1 MIDIL
6 IADDNAVLTEQL
18 SKILSREKDF
28 RILKVSKDGV
38 EALKDYISLKPTVLL
53 LDLNLPK
60 MSGIDVIEELS
71 KSYNFD
77 SKNNIIIVSGDT
89 LFRSQLSNTQK
100 IRWILPKPIDYD
112 KLIYEI
118 REIKKEE
125 NFKPTF
131 KEDLD
136 VLFSKLDIKPYTKGS
151 TYLKNAI
158 YIAYYDDSK
167 EINISN
173 ITKKIA
179 VRYNVSNSDSI
190 QSSMDKTVSTLYPRR
205 VKDDDLKRVFTSD
218 YKITTKD
225 FISRALY
232 YMNNT

>member
-6 IADDNAVLTEQL
+6 IADDNAVQTEQL

-28 RILKVSKDGV
+28 RILKISSDGE
-38 EALKDYISLKPTVLL
+38 EALNDYISLKPTVFI
-53 LDLNLPK
+53 LDLNMPK
-60 MSGIDVIEELS
+60 MSGIDIIDELS
-71 KSYNFD
+71 KDYNFD

-89 LFRSQLSNTQK
+89 LFRSQLTNTQK
-100 IRWILPKPIDYD
+100 IKWIFPKPINYD

-125 NFKPTF
+125 NFSPTF
-131 KEDLD
+131 KDDLD

-151 TYLKNAI
+151 IYLKNAI
-158 YIAYYDDSK
+158 YIAYYNNSR

-179 VRYNVSNSDSI
+179 IRYNVTNSDSI
-190 QSSMDKTVSTLYPRR
+190 QSSMDKTVSTLYPKH
-205 VKDDDLKRVFTSD
+205 VKDDDLKKVFTSD

-232 YMNNT
+232 YIGNT